1 MFRQIIVGLDGS
13 LKANEAARVGF
24 DLAKHYSGAVTL
36 IHVTHLETPNM
47 IFGAVSGYHT
57 KDIEMNMEEIE
68 KEGQKI
74 LDDALSISADL
85 SFTSVKTHMPHRTA
99 ATEILRHAEQID
111 ADLIITGRRGLN
123 GIASLI
129 LGSTTQ
135 QINHLAKCATLS
147 VV

>member
-13 LKANEAARVGF
+13 LKAHEAARVGF
-24 DLAKHYSGAVTL
+24 DLARHYSGAVTL
-36 IHVTHLETPNM
+36 IHVTHMETLNM
-47 IFGAVSGYHT
+47 IAGAVSGHHANDM
-57 KDIEMNMEEIE
+57 KMSMEEVE
-68 KEGQKI
+68 KAGQKI
-74 LDDALSISADL
+74 VDDALSIAEDFA
-85 SFTSVKTHMPHRTA
+85 FTSVKTHMPHGTA
-99 ATEILRHAEQID
+99 AAEILRHAEQID

-123 GIASLI
+123 GIASLV